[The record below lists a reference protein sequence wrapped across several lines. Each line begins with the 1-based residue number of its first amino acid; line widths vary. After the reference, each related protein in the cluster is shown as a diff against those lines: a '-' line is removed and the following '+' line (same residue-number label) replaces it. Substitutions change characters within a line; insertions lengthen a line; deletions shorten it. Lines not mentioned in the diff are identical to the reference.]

1 MTWAAAAACMF
12 AGCSTISNARR
23 GQRAMARYTNDVA
36 VVRAPARVN
45 LVGSSLQD
53 YVAFAAENRPSLE
66 AARLAVS
73 SAALA
78 LVSVRSDRCLQMSVS
93 GGYSQSTA
101 NTHEFSWH
109 QRRGKGTADVS
120 FDLLIYDFG
129 RVDARERAA
138 REDFIAA
145 KRALAEAELAVFD
158 EVCQAYFTL
167 LRSDALLEVARTNEF
182 MHAEHLR
189 QAESLFGAGEAKK
202 LDVLKARVDLS
213 DARLETINAS
223 NNVVTAGAE
232 FLRSLGLESDRA
244 AREDVMAVA
253 TNALEAMTGGLP
265 ATAYSATEAL
275 QIARTNAPSLMV
287 LRARLRAAVADVDYA
302 VADLMPNVTFSSA
315 FSFVDPAWNWSWGFR
330 AVQSVIDGFRK
341 RTAVDAAVVAMENAR
356 TAVEA
361 AEQKLSC
368 DLAVAAATRD
378 NARQSLDTARVEV
391 AQAREN
397 FENVMMQYRVGDASR
412 LDFTDAASTLASAL
426 GARVKAFYAAE
437 MAEAA
442 LVRLTGLDPWSASA
456 AAVPSASIEDLEE

>member
-167 LRSDALLEVARTNEF
+167 LRSDALLEV
-182 MHAEHLR
+182 
-189 QAESLFGAGEAKK
+189 
-202 LDVLKARVDLS
+202 
-213 DARLETINAS
+213 
-223 NNVVTAGAE
+223 
-232 FLRSLGLESDRA
+232 
-244 AREDVMAVA
+244 
-253 TNALEAMTGGLP
+253 
-265 ATAYSATEAL
+265 
-275 QIARTNAPSLMV
+275 ARTNAPSLMV